1 MELIGT
7 VVALQVQRSRLKPLP
22 AKLYDPAA
30 LAPVAAL
37 EVGPRGGTGI
47 TADGER
53 VLDVHHADHP
63 DSRNRRLANGVSLM
77 SLDAYTALRQR
88 YGDHLVDGI
97 AGESLL
103 LDGVLPVTGQV
114 VLETGE
120 GELRLTAVQPIPP
133 CVGFTCF
140 CLRRAGLDTDDE
152 VLTTLEALGG
162 GARGC
167 ASPVVGAGVVHV
179 GARLWRA

>member
-1 MELIGT
+1 MQLIGT

-22 AKLYDPAA
+22 TKVYDPAP
-30 LAPVAAL
+30 LQPVEVL
-37 EVGPRGGTGI
+37 EVGPRGGTGV
-47 TADGER
+47 TAAGER

-63 DSRNRRLANGVSLM
+63 DSRNVRLRNGISLM
-77 SLDAYTALRQR
+77 SLDAYAALRQR
-88 YGDHLVDGI
+88 HGDHVADGI

-103 LDGVLPVTGQV
+103 LDGRLPMAGEV
-114 VLETGE
+114 VLETGA
-120 GELRLTAVQPIPP
+120 GELRLSAVQPMTP

-140 CLRRAGLDTDDE
+140 CLRRAGLDTDEE
-152 VLTTLEALGG
+152 VLTALDGLRN

-167 ASPVVGAGVVHV
+167 SSPVVGAGVLQA